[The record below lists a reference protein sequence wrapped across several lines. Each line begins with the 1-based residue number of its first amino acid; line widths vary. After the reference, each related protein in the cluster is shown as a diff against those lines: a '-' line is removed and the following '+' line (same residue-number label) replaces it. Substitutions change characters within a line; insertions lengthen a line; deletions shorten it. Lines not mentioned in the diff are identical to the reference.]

1 MSAKYDYE
9 GALRK
14 LDAYSEVGLKASV
27 EAINDGDHDAAV
39 ELLRATARCIETE
52 AALDSD

>member
-1 MSAKYDYE
+1 MKGEYDYE
-9 GALRK
+9 AALEA

-27 EAINDGDHDAAV
+27 EAINDGDSDAAV

-52 AALDSD
+52 AALEE